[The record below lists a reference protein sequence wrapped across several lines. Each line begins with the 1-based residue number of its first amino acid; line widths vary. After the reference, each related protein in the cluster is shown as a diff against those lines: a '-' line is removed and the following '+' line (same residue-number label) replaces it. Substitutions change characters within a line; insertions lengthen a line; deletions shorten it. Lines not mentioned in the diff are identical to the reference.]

1 MKNVKLNVEGMH
13 CEGCSKRLENVL
25 NELEGVESA
34 NVSLEEK
41 TAEVNYNEEEIKLE
55 EIKEAIIDAGFE
67 VI

>member
-41 TAEVNYNEEEIKLE
+41 TADVNYNEEEITLE

>member
-41 TAEVNYNEEEIKLE
+41 TAEVNYNEEEIRLE

>member
-1 MKNVKLNVEGMH
+1 MKNVKLSVEGMH
-13 CEGCSKRLENVL
+13 CEGCSKRLENML

-41 TAEVNYNEEEIKLE
+41 TADVNYNEEEITIE
-55 EIKEAIIDAGFE
+55 EIKEAIIDAGFD

>member
-1 MKNVKLNVEGMH
+1 MKNVNLSVEGMH
-13 CEGCSKRLENVL
+13 CEGCSKRLENML

-41 TAEVNYNEEEIKLE
+41 TADVNYNEEEITIE
-55 EIKEAIIDAGFE
+55 EIKEAIIDAGFD

>member
-41 TAEVNYNEEEIKLE
+41 TADVNYNEEEIRLE